1 VPSCGAKE
9 AKLTDSRLQHQLD
22 GVVVEMFVRGVVVAA
37 VVVTLT
43 MLCVVLEVST
53 GAV

>member
-1 VPSCGAKE
+1 
-9 AKLTDSRLQHQLD
+9 
-22 GVVVEMFVRGVVVAA
+22 MFVLGVVVAA
-37 VVVTLT
+37 VVVVLT

>member
-1 VPSCGAKE
+1 VISFQANCA
-9 AKLTDSRLQHQLD
+9 
-22 GVVVEMFVRGVVVAA
+22 VVVEMFVLGVVVAA
-37 VVVTLT
+37 VVAALT